1 MNLEN
6 AKGELVKRYKYLY
19 GNAFLILAPYM
30 YEETSEEL
38 LKRLK

>member
-6 AKGELVKRYKYLY
+6 AKGKLVKRYKYLY

-30 YEETSEEL
+30 Y
-38 LKRLK
+38 